1 MLDTKPFP
9 RTGVQTTFE
18 KNSTDDL
25 TRYEQKQTNTVC
37 SVITIR
43 TQDKVWKSPGGALS
57 VGVRHRSSS
66 SRLRSAS
73 RKAHI
78 TGAAWFW
85 VRSLL
90 KCKVLLPFFSQ
101 LNSMASITAAP
112 SRDLAFDYFKSL
124 SNAFLGPLSR
134 CTKLGDWRGVV
145 RLKPQRFA

>member
-1 MLDTKPFP
+1 MFGHND
-9 RTGVQTTFE
+9 Q
-18 KNSTDDL
+18 N
-25 TRYEQKQTNTVC
+25 TRQSLE
-37 SVITIR
+37 IA
-43 TQDKVWKSPGGALS
+43 GGALS

-112 SRDLAFDYFKSL
+112 SRDLAFDYLKSL
-124 SNAFLGPLSR
+124 SNAFLGPFWVN
-134 CTKLGDWRGVV
+134 D
-145 RLKPQRFA
+145 Q